1 MPDEPRDPSSL
12 SKPELFLAVGSK
24 IAGIFSVVGFVVA
37 AAGSNAPSEADF
49 LGYAG
54 ASGVG
59 AFLGMWVSAI
69 CVIGVA
75 ALLGRTEALE
85 ASDDSEY
92 TIKHGAEINAIG
104 GCLGALVAIA
114 SSATRSRRFAQAHWC
129 MRARRMRLLPAVPP
143 LAHQLIRPGLQ
154 PG

>member
-59 AFLGMWVSAI
+59 AFLGMSVSAI

-114 SSATRSRRFAQAHWC
+114 FVGDEVHDDLLRLIGACVLVVCAYYLLFRRW
-129 MRARRMRLLPAVPP
+129 
-143 LAHQLIRPGLQ
+143 LIS
-154 PG
+154 